1 MERKG
6 GLAMPKIYLSPSTQD
21 WNQYVTGSGSEEYH
35 MNLLADALEPYL
47 LSNGIQFKRNRPDMT
62 AASSIQEANRD
73 YYDLYLALHSNAAP
87 EGRYGEERGIL
98 AFYYPGSVQG
108 QRAAQLMAEELRKI
122 YPLPELVKTRSTT
135 TLGEV
140 SRSRAP
146 AVLMEI
152 GYHDNYADATWVE
165 GHMDAIAQQLARGLA
180 RYFGLPFIYPM
191 RPERGTVNVNYGRL
205 NLRSFPSSDGT
216 VLANLPNGAEVTIYG
231 EWQGWYVVHYG
242 DVVGYAAA
250 AFIDT

>member
-1 MERKG
+1 
-6 GLAMPKIYLSPSTQD
+6 MPVIYLSPSTQD

-35 MNLLADALEPYL
+35 MNRLADALEPYL

-62 AASSIQEANRD
+62 AASSIQEANRG

-87 EGRYGEERGIL
+87 EGRYGEERGII
-98 AFYYPGSVQG
+98 AFYYPTSTQG

-122 YPLPELVKTRSTT
+122 YPLPELVTTRATT

-165 GHMDAIAQQLARGLA
+165 GHMDAIAQQLARGLT

-191 RPERGTVNVNYGRL
+191 KPETGIVDLSYGTL
-205 NLRSFPSSDGT
+205 NLRSYPSSEGT
-216 VLANLPNGAEVTIYG
+216 VLANLPNGAEVTVYG
-231 EWQGWYVVHYG
+231 EWQGWYLVHYR
-242 DVVGYAAA
+242 DYVGYAAA